1 MVKIEIVYGT
11 AQKQF
16 LQRLDVAEGTTARVA
31 VRLSDVVREFPE
43 ADIEA
48 APLGIFGKAVKD
60 DTVLRA
66 LDRVEIYRPLLIDP
80 KEARRLRVQ
89 SKTEDEAV

>member
-1 MVKIEIVYGT
+1 MVKMEIVYGT
-11 AQKQF
+11 AQKQV
-16 LQRLDVAEGTTARVA
+16 LQRLDVAEGTTAREA